1 MFIIIKQK
9 GINSILVTK
18 FFKKMLDKGFRND

>member
-9 GINSILVTK
+9 DMNSILVTK
-18 FFKKMLDKGFRND
+18 FLKKMLDKGFRNG